1 MREKYTDFFGD
12 HDEISIHQKHQKH
25 LQILETEV
33 IKSKYKL
40 NPQFMWC
47 FFENHEISYF

>member
-1 MREKYTDFFGD
+1 MREKYTDLFGD
-12 HDEISIHQKHQKH
+12 HDEISIHQKH
-25 LQILETEV
+25 LLFLETEV